1 MITQEKGRIAEEKA
15 LAYLKKQGLKLMTQN
30 YSCRLGEIDLI
41 MRDKDELVFIE
52 VRSRVSAQFG
62 GGIASVT
69 YAKKQKILK
78 TATYYLLEH
87 KKYDQ
92 FALRFDVVS
101 IDGTSATINWIRDAF
116 GADY

>member
-1 MITQEKGRIAEEKA
+1 MAEEKA
-15 LAYLKKQGLKLMTQN
+15 LAYLTTQSLRLVMKN
-30 YSCRLGEIDLI
+30 YRCRFGEIDLI
-41 MRDKDELVFIE
+41 MRDNEQLVFIE
-52 VRSRVSAQFG
+52 VRSRVSKQFG

-78 TATYYLLEH
+78 TATCFILEH
-87 KKYDQ
+87 QKYDQ

-101 IDGTSATINWIRDAF
+101 IDGKSASINWIKNAF